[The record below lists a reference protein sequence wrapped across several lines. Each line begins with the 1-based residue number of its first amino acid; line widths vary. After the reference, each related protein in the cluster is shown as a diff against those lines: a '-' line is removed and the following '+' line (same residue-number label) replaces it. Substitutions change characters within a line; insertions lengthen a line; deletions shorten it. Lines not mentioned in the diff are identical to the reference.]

1 MSIALDAARLFSDGG
16 QIASRPPTDSQ
27 NLHKTRKATRRNTM
41 NHAIRVAG
49 PADRELEQVV
59 EPLANYICAMEQ
71 PRLALMAALAALFRE
86 VEVTNRSALA
96 HYYSC
101 MQN

>member
-1 MSIALDAARLFSDGG
+1 
-16 QIASRPPTDSQ
+16 
-27 NLHKTRKATRRNTM
+27 
-41 NHAIRVAG
+41 
-49 PADRELEQVV
+49 
-59 EPLANYICAMEQ
+59 MEQ